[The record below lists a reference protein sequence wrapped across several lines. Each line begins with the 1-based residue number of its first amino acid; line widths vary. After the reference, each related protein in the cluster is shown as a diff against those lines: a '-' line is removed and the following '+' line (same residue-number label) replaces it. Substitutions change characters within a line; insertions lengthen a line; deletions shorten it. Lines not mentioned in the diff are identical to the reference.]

1 MVGLDCSRTNKLID
15 HTKYT
20 LKSRNILPIK
30 QTRDQSE
37 RGSKLSTPKKVSF
50 AGLRESECAA
60 VYSKLNSRERR
71 GGYCGETNQ
80 QFVTKFTGNLLVAVV
95 VAMVQWRA
103 NGWMD
108 GRKAQNVR
116 DRIIELARRG
126 FCSACKQASMSLSHS
141 SQETSSRTAPKHNSL
156 LAIRPL
162 LCKKNTRGK
171 QDFIKSSFL
180 AAFLP
185 VPLISPLLVFF
196 FFYLC
201 C

>member
-1 MVGLDCSRTNKLID
+1 MPTTETTHPPMQVTGPRLSLTANRKSYLLSRMVNMCGSKWTYLFLFAVYLVELLGGGLDCSRTNKLID

-71 GGYCGETNQ
+71 GGGGGYCGETNQ

-108 GRKAQNVR
+108 G
-116 DRIIELARRG
+116 
-126 FCSACKQASMSLSHS
+126 
-141 SQETSSRTAPKHNSL
+141 KHRMFATES
-156 LAIRPL
+156 
-162 LCKKNTRGK
+162 
-171 QDFIKSSFL
+171 
-180 AAFLP
+180 
-185 VPLISPLLVFF
+185 
-196 FFYLC
+196 
-201 C
+201 